1 MQSDNKSIFSILE
14 DDFENTAEKEF
25 NLWLKR
31 NKEYRKHVKKMN
43 ELLKLK
49 GNNKFQPKYTA
60 NFWTGKRK
68 GRHKPR
74 TIIVSLN
81 PGFNRERAK
90 GMTKRN
96 RQVNDWNTY
105 SSKHDN
111 GFAKLGEARIKEGK
125 RQSPFFRAWYALFSG
140 LYGKQ
145 KMTAKTDHY
154 NFFDKNILS
163 LNLFPF
169 HSNQSREF
177 QVRFTPKNLALV
189 IHHVNNL
196 LEFISTKDPKDVCI
210 FNGKVWDTLLFTH
223 GLIAKNRKKGYRR
236 VPLVTA
242 KNGTKY
248 HIKFFKYDKVKCVLF
263 TKFLS
268 SLHFEG
274 MTDKEIRID
283 VAKKIKRQY
292 PQAKW
297 LVG

>member
-14 DDFENTAEKEF
+14 DDFEKTAKKEF

-31 NKEYRKHVKKMN
+31 NEEYRKHVKKMN

-90 GMTKRN
+90 GLTKRN

-125 RQSPFFRAWYALFSG
+125 RQSQFFRAWYALFSG
-140 LYGKQ
+140 LYDKKG
-145 KMTAKTDHY
+145 MTIKSDNY
-154 NFFDKNILS
+154 DFFILS
-163 LNLFPF
+163 
-169 HSNQSREF
+169 Q
-177 QVRFTPKNLALV
+177 QKV
-189 IHHVNNL
+189 IHNS
-196 LEFISTKDPKDVCI
+196 FTST
-210 FNGKVWDTLLFTH
+210 L
-223 GLIAKNRKKGYRR
+223 
-236 VPLVTA
+236 
-242 KNGTKY
+242 
-248 HIKFFKYDKVKCVLF
+248 
-263 TKFLS
+263 
-268 SLHFEG
+268 
-274 MTDKEIRID
+274 
-283 VAKKIKRQY
+283 
-292 PQAKW
+292 
-297 LVG
+297 